1 VISGVVTELYVGAGG
16 PSAKEKII
24 RAAEWLFGEYGVDN
38 VSLRQI
44 GLAAGNLNNSAVQ
57 YHFGSK
63 DQLIDAIFA
72 LRHPKVR
79 ERHLL
84 LLAKSRPDDVRGL
97 VEVQARTLFEQS
109 ELEDSHFM
117 SFTAM
122 LLQHARWDIFE
133 RQSPLLRDIMKD
145 YYDQLRSALPHIDEP
160 LRSHRIATA
169 MGLIVHA
176 ASDREGAR
184 RRSEPLL
191 PFAVEL
197 ANLIDGLVGFLQA
210 PVSAACAAAVK
221 GADPADVS
229 WRMFL

>member
-1 VISGVVTELYVGAGG
+1 VVGDYVAAVA
-16 PSAKEKII
+16 PSAKERIV
-24 RAAEWLFGEYGVDN
+24 RAAEWLFAEYGVDN

-44 GLAAGNLNNSAVQ
+44 GVAAGNSNNSAVQ

-63 DQLIDAIFA
+63 DQLIDAIFEY
-72 LRHPKVR
+72 RQPRFR
-79 ERHLL
+79 ERHAL
-84 LLAKSRPDDVRGL
+84 LLAQCQPDDLRGL
-97 VEVQARTLFEQS
+97 VEAQARALLEES

-133 RQSPLLRDIMKD
+133 RQSTVLRDSMKR
-145 YYDQLRSALPHIDEP
+145 YYDQLRNAMPHISEP

-184 RRSEPLL
+184 RREEPRL

-197 ANLIDGLVGFLQA
+197 TNLIDGLVGLLQA
-210 PVSAACAAAVK
+210 PVSPACTAALDA
-221 GADPADVS
+221 ADPAAVS
-229 WRMFL
+229 WRMYL

>member
-1 VISGVVTELYVGAGG
+1 VVSELYVAADA
-16 PSAKEKII
+16 PSAKERIV
-24 RAAEWLFGEYGVDN
+24 RAAEWLFAEYGVDN

-44 GLAAGNLNNSAVQ
+44 GAAAGNSNNSAVQ

-63 DQLIDAIFA
+63 ELLIDAIFEY
-72 LRHPKVR
+72 RQSKVR

-84 LLAKSRPDDVRGL
+84 LLAQCRPDDVRGL
-97 VEVQARTLFEQS
+97 IEVQARTLFEQS

-133 RQSPLLRDIMKD
+133 RQSTLLRDSMKI
-145 YYDQLRSALPHIDEP
+145 YYDRLRSALPHIKEP

-184 RRSEPLL
+184 RRKEPLL

-197 ANLIDGLVGFLQA
+197 TNLIDGLVGLLQA
-210 PVSAACAAAVK
+210 PVSPACAAALDA
-221 GADPADVS
+221 ADPADVS